1 MFVLMSAL
9 KKGRNGGGGVG
20 GQGKEQTGIIQLVE
34 RPTEK
39 PGAIL
44 TRVRVPDASRD
55 FSPRVNFQCRL
66 SYGGCTAL
74 VCSRMNE
81 SLCAR

>member
-9 KKGRNGGGGVG
+9 KKGGTGGGRRG
-20 GQGKEQTGIIQLVE
+20 GWQGKEQTGIIQLVE

-39 PGAIL
+39 TGAIL
-44 TRVRVPDASRD
+44 TRVRVPSASRD

-66 SYGGCTAL
+66 SYGAL